1 MLLLIKSEMKP
12 FLSFPPPL
20 SFSFQT
26 RTQSMSSRAD
36 LFRFSS
42 GVNALNGFG
51 NMVGMLAEPF
61 EVINCVEGEF
71 FYEN

>member
-1 MLLLIKSEMKP
+1 MSV
-12 FLSFPPPL
+12 PPPL
-20 SFSFQT
+20 SLSFQT
-26 RTQSMSSRAD
+26 SIQSMSSRAD

-61 EVINCVEGEF
+61 EVINCREGEF
-71 FYEN
+71 FTKIDKIKKN